1 MEVYN
6 RINEKYLKILEEL
19 DNENYEVDQEIFDLE
34 DEIKEALEYT
44 TDEEYENL
52 LELVD
57 ELKSTKREYGFYVEE
72 DELDNMFPNRH
83 DEDFDQDDIN

>member
-6 RINEKYLKILEEL
+6 RINEKYLKILEDL

-72 DELDNMFPNRH
+72 DELDNMFPDRH
-83 DEDFDQDDIN
+83 DEDFDEDDIN